1 MGSTTM
7 AVRLSLVVL
16 LVLAALPCPLAHR
29 GRGGRNYRTED
40 DRRETRRRLAGQRDP
55 RRGRWN
61 ERGRVNRVG
70 EAERREEG
78 LKQFRQ
84 PIETTLLYEDSRI
97 FRDLVRKK
105 VYDDKQEVIE
115 ITTEQYDRD
124 TSTVTVTNN
133 DIEYSSEKVNIED
146 FTEVSIPINEEGSG
160 ESLDIFENKT
170 PSTEVKNKKE
180 GQTVT
185 INGRRA
191 VIKKRRRGKIP
202 ENTDNDKL
210 SEITNTKIRP
220 NYSGNPRQDNN
231 EQQSTNYSAKYPRRL
246 DKEGRQFRVNKRRR
260 QGAATVAAT
269 GRQNINR
276 EIVETEE
283 PELDPVNVMQGEKK
297 SNEVLTQTE
306 PQHSSTTLF
315 KIPKLF
321 EDLSFPIQERKKV
334 STNLNAAKLP
344 ASKPAP
350 QIPFNPFGSG
360 NINFSQF
367 DAQFGGS
374 VPPHPG
380 KILRRPEQSQNIHP
394 YSNTISKPR
403 PRTNNHQSQIRQHQ
417 PSPERNR
424 SLNLFRGH
432 PAQRID
438 MNTGSY
444 SFTTRL

>member
-1 MGSTTM
+1 MGGTTM

-78 LKQFRQ
+78 LKQFKQ
-84 PIETTLLYEDSRI
+84 SIETTLLYEDSRI
-97 FRDLVRKK
+97 FRDLVLKK

-133 DIEYSSEKVNIED
+133 DSEYSSEKVNIED
-146 FTEVSIPINEEGSG
+146 FTEVSISINEEGSG
-160 ESLDIFENKT
+160 EGLDIFENKT
-170 PSTEVKNKKE
+170 PPTEVKIKKE

-191 VIKKRRRGKIP
+191 VIKKRRRGKRP
-202 ENTDNDKL
+202 ENTDDHKPLN
-210 SEITNTKIRP
+210 EITNTKISP

-260 QGAATVAAT
+260 QGAGAVAVAAAT

-276 EIVETEE
+276 EMVETEE
-283 PELDPVNVMQGEKK
+283 PEL
-297 SNEVLTQTE
+297 
-306 PQHSSTTLF
+306 
-315 KIPKLF
+315 
-321 EDLSFPIQERKKV
+321 
-334 STNLNAAKLP
+334 
-344 ASKPAP
+344 
-350 QIPFNPFGSG
+350 
-360 NINFSQF
+360 
-367 DAQFGGS
+367 
-374 VPPHPG
+374 
-380 KILRRPEQSQNIHP
+380 
-394 YSNTISKPR
+394 
-403 PRTNNHQSQIRQHQ
+403 
-417 PSPERNR
+417 
-424 SLNLFRGH
+424 
-432 PAQRID
+432 
-438 MNTGSY
+438 
-444 SFTTRL
+444 